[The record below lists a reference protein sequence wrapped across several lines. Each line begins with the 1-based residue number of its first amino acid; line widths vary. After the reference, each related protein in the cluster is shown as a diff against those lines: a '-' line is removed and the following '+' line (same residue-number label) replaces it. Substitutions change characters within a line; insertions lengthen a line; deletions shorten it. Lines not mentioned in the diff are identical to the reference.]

1 MIKPEERLRSL
12 ANELTASGELTDDWL
27 PTFLSVPRH
36 AFIPETIWQDSGQ
49 ELVPLRHVDDPD
61 GWLALAYGEDFVITQ
76 VDDGAPLGPGS
87 TGRAISS
94 SASRPDVVASML
106 AVLDVEAGMTVCE
119 IGTGTGYNAA
129 LLAARLGAANVTTI
143 EIDPELA
150 ARARR
155 SLRATGHDVTV
166 V

>member
-1 MIKPEERLRSL
+1 MGGHEKDKGKE
-12 ANELTASGELTDDWL
+12 GD
-27 PTFLSVPRH
+27 
-36 AFIPETIWQDSGQ
+36 
-49 ELVPLRHVDDPD
+49 
-61 GWLALAYGEDFVITQ
+61 
-76 VDDGAPLGPGS
+76 
-87 TGRAISS
+87 ISS

-129 LLAARLGAANVTTI
+129 VLAARLGAENVTTI
-143 EIDPELA
+143 EIDPEIA

-166 V
+166 VTGDGALGYPPRAPYDRVIATASVQR